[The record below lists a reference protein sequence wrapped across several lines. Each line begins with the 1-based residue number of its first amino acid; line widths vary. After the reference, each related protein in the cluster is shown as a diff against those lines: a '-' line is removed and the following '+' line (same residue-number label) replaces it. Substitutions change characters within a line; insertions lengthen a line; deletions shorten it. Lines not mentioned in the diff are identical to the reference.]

1 MLAKRIIPT
10 ILVRGRIAVK
20 GEQFESWRSI
30 GHAAATARVHAMR
43 GVDELMILD
52 IAATAE
58 KRGPNLEMV
67 RELTD
72 SCFMPV
78 TIGGG
83 VRCLDDIDKLL
94 RAGADKVAICTAAFD
109 NPGLIRQASNHFGRQ
124 AIVGVVEYR
133 GALTTSRCGHEY
145 HCGRPVEWARILAS
159 EGVGEILLNCV
170 DRDGKMEGMDLDTI
184 KHAVDVTDV
193 PIIASGGAGTYAH
206 MHAAFLAGADG
217 VAAGAMFAFTEHTPR
232 QAAIYLHEQG
242 CEVRT

>member
-83 VRCLDDIDKLL
+83 VRCLGGRGRAGELL
-94 RAGADKVAICTAAFD
+94 REAGLAGFAV
-109 NPGLIRQASNHFGRQ
+109 L
-124 AIVGVVEYR
+124 GVVV
-133 GALTTSRCGHEY
+133 GQQ
-145 HCGRPVEWARILAS
+145 PVGLEH
-159 EGVGEILLNCV
+159 GVV
-170 DRDGKMEGMDLDTI
+170 
-184 KHAVDVTDV
+184 V
-193 PIIASGGAGTYAH
+193 PAG
-206 MHAAFLAGADG
+206 
-217 VAAGAMFAFTEHTPR
+217 FTER
-232 QAAIYLHEQG
+232 GVLALVQ
-242 CEVRT
+242 RTRGRDVMLADQSGQLGVV